1 MRMIAPLAL
10 SVSILA
16 GAATASAETGLRFE
30 DDINAGLLAVGI
42 ADEIRK
48 NCDSIDGR
56 VVKALFYMRNLRQ
69 LARER
74 GYSEAEID
82 AYVDNKA
89 EKRKMRRKGDA
100 YMAAK
105 GVDSEKTETF
115 CDLGRA
121 EIAANSQI
129 GQFLREE

>member
-1 MRMIAPLAL
+1 MRVIAFGVLVLAL
-10 SVSILA
+10 GAGSVQSKPGLA
-16 GAATASAETGLRFE
+16 SET
-30 DDINAGLLAVGI
+30 DINAGLLAVGI

-56 VVKALFYMRNLRQ
+56 VIKALFYMNSLKQR
-69 LARER
+69 ARER

-89 EKRKMRRKGDA
+89 EKRKMRRKGEA

-105 GVDSEKTETF
+105 GVDPEKPETF

-121 EIAANSQI
+121 EIAADTPI
-129 GQFLREE
+129 GKFLTEE